1 MFSQFKINKLPSI
14 YNNKTF
20 LNEYI
25 PDNRLNALIQHN
37 IGIDFVEKDYHRKE
51 LGFRNEMAYYNTL
64 LGKYN
69 KKENC
74 FKIKLK
80 NAPYNWGRIQP
91 EDYSSLS
98 VFRRKTR
105 HSLCQDQ
112 YKDIDMK
119 SCCQTIFLNLV
130 RMNGVSYNYPR
141 LEEYV
146 AQRDQL
152 FAHYQEKYGVDKD
165 TIKQLFTAMSF
176 GGSAKTWYAINSIE
190 YDNDPFIKELNAEYY
205 KLADIIY
212 DANKNICEDILKV
225 LPNKFADFEE
235 PTDLLRK
242 KKKTT
247 MALFYQ
253 TAERYCQ
260 EAAISYLCDSKGF
273 NLKDIVPC
281 QDGFMILASLLY
293 PTICN
298 DCEKV
303 VKNRFKIEIQFVEKE
318 FSERFEIP
326 KYISDKDRQLALKQE
341 QKEKKEADAELK
353 KQQKEAERQQKIQ
366 EKKEQQNA
374 TVLSIRDGK
383 QRKIEEKK
391 ALITEKEKKI
401 FLETLSEHTDKEGRV
416 LLPSGTQF
424 TDNIE
429 DSNLTWL
436 LDGCMTDLDAAK
448 KLFELYPY
456 WITCQNDMYVFD
468 YTTGMYSSST
478 IIYNKIISKHSD
490 FLHIML
496 KDDSHEGEWYKCN
509 QRSYGNTSVLLDKIT
524 TLLKTLNVNN
534 DWLKQSQSSSLGKI
548 LFENGYYDF
557 TEQKFYDK
565 FNSKYVFFGKI
576 HHKFT
581 AFSDEDLEYME
592 SIKQRLFYDSL
603 GKDVGDYFI
612 LNLARGLSGECMKRM
627 LFAIGDTNCGKGVIT
642 SATSLSIGDYFG
654 SFNAESIAHRE
665 TSQDEAQI
673 MRWVMLLRYKR
684 IIISNEMKSGITLN
698 GNFIKKIASG
708 GDALVGRTHCKE
720 ETEFNTHFLP
730 IVLDNDMSKITPY
743 DDAVDT
749 RVRCLTFNKSF
760 VDREPEN
767 ELELKMDLNIKEELK
782 QLRFQRCFVG
792 ILLNAHLNYIDNGKK
807 ENEPEGVKNSKKN
820 LIESTTDKNPLN
832 ILLRDYEITDNDK
845 DYVKS
850 SELQEWL
857 DSKKLG
863 ISITRLGRELNKYA
877 IINKLENLKSKDK
890 KIGGKTNKIWIG
902 IKEKEVEDEEEQ

>member
-1 MFSQFKINKLPSI
+1 MFSGFKIERLPSI
-14 YNNKTF
+14 YNNKTV

-37 IGIDFVEKDYHRKE
+37 IGIEFSENQYQRKHYNFTNE
-51 LGFRNEMAYYNTL
+51 LAYYNTL

-69 KKENC
+69 KKDNC

-80 NAPYNWGRIQP
+80 NALYNWGRIQA
-91 EDYSSLS
+91 EDYSTLA
-98 VFRRKTR
+98 VFHRPTR

-130 RMNGVSYNYPR
+130 RMNGISHNYPR

-152 FAHYQEKYGVDKD
+152 LSHYQDKYGVSKN
-165 TIKQLFTAMSF
+165 TIKNLFTGIGF
-176 GGSAKTWYAINSIE
+176 GGSAKTWFAENNIE
-190 YDNDPFIKELNAEYY
+190 FDNDSFICELNAEYY

-212 DANKNICEDILKV
+212 DANKNICEDILKAF
-225 LPNKFADFEE
+225 PNKFADYDD
-235 PTDLLRK
+235 PSALISK
-242 KKKTT
+242 KKRTT
-247 MALFYQ
+247 MAMFYQ

-260 EAAISYLCDSKGF
+260 EAAISFLCDSKGF
-273 NLKDIVPC
+273 NIKDIVPC
-281 QDGFMILASLLY
+281 QDGFMVLASLMY

-298 DCEKV
+298 DCEKI
-303 VKNRFKIEIQFVEKE
+303 VKNRFKIEVQFIEKE
-318 FSERFEIP
+318 FNERFEIP
-326 KYISDKDRQLALKQE
+326 KYISDKDKQLALKQ
-341 QKEKKEADAELK
+341 
-353 KQQKEAERQQKIQ
+353 QQKEERQQKKEQQ
-366 EKKEQQNA
+366 EAEREQKKKDKKEQQEA
-374 TVLSIRDGK
+374 TK
-383 QRKIEEKK
+383 QSKEIEKERKREEKES
-391 ALITEKEKKI
+391 AYLEKDKKI
-401 FLETLSEHTDKEGRV
+401 LLETIAKYTTEDGRII
-416 LLPSGTQF
+416 LPAGIQF
-424 TDNIE
+424 TDDIE
-429 DSNLTWL
+429 DSNTKWL

-448 KLFELYPY
+448 KLFELYPH
-456 WITCQNDMYVFD
+456 WITCQGEMYVFD
-468 YTTGMYSSST
+468 YTSGMYSSNT
-478 IIYNKIISKHSD
+478 IIYNKIIAQHSD

-496 KDDSHEGEWYKCN
+496 KDETHNKDWYRSDC
-509 QRSYGNTSVLLDKIT
+509 RSYGNTSVMLDKII
-524 TLLKTLNVNN
+524 TLLKTLNINN

-557 TEQKFYDK
+557 MERKFYDT

-576 HHKFT
+576 HHKFQ
-581 AFSDEDLEYME
+581 AFLDEDLEYME
-592 SIKQRLFYDSL
+592 SIKQRLFYNSL
-603 GKDVGDYFI
+603 GKEVGDYFI
-612 LNLARGLSGECMKRM
+612 LQLARGLSGECMKRM

-708 GDALVGRTHCKE
+708 GDPLIGRTHCKE

-730 IVLDNDMSKITPY
+730 IALDNDMSKITPY

-782 QLRFQRCFVG
+782 DLRFQRCFVG
-792 ILLNAHLNYIDNGKK
+792 ILLKAHCDYLDNEKK
-807 ENEPEGVKNSKKN
+807 ENEPEGVKNSKKD
-820 LIESTTDKNPLN
+820 LIETTTDKNPLN
-832 ILLRDYEITDNDK
+832 VLLRDYEITNNDK
-845 DYVKS
+845 DSVKS
-850 SELQEWL
+850 SELQDWL
-857 DSKKLG
+857 DAKKLG

-877 IINKLENLKSKDK
+877 TINKLENLKHKDK
-890 KIGGKTNKIWIG
+890 KVAGKTSKYWFG
-902 IKEKEVEDEEEQ
+902 IKEKEIEDEEEQ

>member
-1 MFSQFKINKLPSI
+1 MFTNFKLNKLPSI
-14 YNNKTF
+14 YNNKTV

-25 PDNRLNALIQHN
+25 PDNRLNSLIQHN
-37 IGIDFVEKDYHRKE
+37 IGIEFKENDYHREE

-80 NAPYNWGRIQP
+80 NAPYNWGRVQP

-98 VFRRKTR
+98 VFRRTTR

-119 SCCQTIFLNLV
+119 SCCQTIFLNFV
-130 RMNGVSYNYPR
+130 RMNGISHHYPP

-152 FAHYQEKYGVDKD
+152 LAHYGEKYGVNKD
-165 TIKQLFTAMSF
+165 TIKNLFTGIGF
-176 GGSAKTWYAINSIE
+176 GGSAKTWFAENNIE
-190 YDNDPFIKELNAEYY
+190 CDDDIFIKELNAEYY
-205 KLADIIY
+205 KLADLIY
-212 DANKNICEDILKV
+212 DANKNICEDILKA
-225 LPNKFADFEE
+225 LPNKFAKYDE
-235 PTDLLRK
+235 PSALLSK
-242 KKKTT
+242 KKRTT
-247 MALFYQ
+247 MAMFYQ

-260 EAAISYLCDSKGF
+260 EAAISFLCQSKGF
-273 NLKDIVPC
+273 NIKDIVPC
-281 QDGFMILASLLY
+281 QDGFMILASLMY
-293 PTICN
+293 PTICE

-303 VKNRFKIEIQFVEKE
+303 VKNVLKVEVQFVEKE
-318 FSERFEIP
+318 FAERFPIP
-326 KYISDKDRQLALKQE
+326 AYISDKDKQLALKQQQKEEREAERE
-341 QKEKKEADAELK
+341 QKKIQQETE
-353 KQQKEAERQQKIQ
+353 KQQKKKQ
-366 EKKEQQNA
+366 KKEQQEA
-374 TVLSIRDGK
+374 TK
-383 QRKIEEKK
+383 QSKE
-391 ALITEKEKKI
+391 TEKEKKKEEKEYACLEKDKAI
-401 FLETLSEHTDKEGRV
+401 LLETISKHANEDGLVT
-416 LLPSGTQF
+416 LPSGQQFSSDMDKAETQ
-424 TDNIE
+424 
-429 DSNLTWL
+429 WL
-436 LDGCMTDLDAAK
+436 VDGCLHDKAAAE
-448 KLFELYPY
+448 KLFRLYPH
-456 WITCQNDMYVFD
+456 WITCQGEMYVFD
-468 YTTGMYSSST
+468 YTTGMYSSNT
-478 IIYNKIISKHSD
+478 IIYNKIISQHSD

-496 KDDSHEGEWYKCN
+496 KDETHNKEWYRSDC
-509 QRSYGNTSVLLDKIT
+509 RSYGNTSVMLDKII
-524 TLLKTLNVNN
+524 TLLKTLNINN

-557 TEQKFYDK
+557 MERKFYDK
-565 FNSKYVFFGKI
+565 FNHDYVFFGKI
-576 HHKFT
+576 HHTFQ
-581 AFSDEDLEYME
+581 AFLDEDLQYME
-592 SIKQRLFYDSL
+592 SIKQRLFYNSL

-612 LNLARGLSGECMKRM
+612 LNLARGLSGECMKRI

-708 GDALVGRTHCKE
+708 GDPLIGRTHCKE

-749 RVRCLTFNKSF
+749 RVRCLSFNKSF

-782 QLRFQRCFVG
+782 GLRFQR
-792 ILLNAHLNYIDNGKK
+792 
-807 ENEPEGVKNSKKN
+807 
-820 LIESTTDKNPLN
+820 
-832 ILLRDYEITDNDK
+832 
-845 DYVKS
+845 
-850 SELQEWL
+850 
-857 DSKKLG
+857 
-863 ISITRLGRELNKYA
+863 
-877 IINKLENLKSKDK
+877 
-890 KIGGKTNKIWIG
+890 
-902 IKEKEVEDEEEQ
+902 